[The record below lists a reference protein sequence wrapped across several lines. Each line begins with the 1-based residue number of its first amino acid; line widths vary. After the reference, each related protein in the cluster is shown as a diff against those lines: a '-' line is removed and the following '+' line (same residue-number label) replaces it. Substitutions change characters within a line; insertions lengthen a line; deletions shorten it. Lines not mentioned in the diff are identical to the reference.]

1 MSHKRQIKQSNAT
14 ISPQFTQRILMNYA
28 FIFPG
33 QGSQSVGMGKD
44 LYDNFA
50 IAKELFEQ
58 ASDALSLDMKS
69 FLFEENDKLNLT
81 QYTQPAIFL
90 VSAVAHNILQS
101 EYPIMPSV
109 ALGHSLGEV
118 SAVVLS
124 EGMSF
129 TQGIQLTQKRGELM
143 ARACEG
149 KNVGMM
155 VVVGVEDSK
164 LESFCAEAR
173 NKGKSIWCANYNGE
187 GQIVLAG
194 SKDDLAASEADI
206 KALGAKRALLLPMS
220 VASHCP
226 LLESAVVPFME
237 VLDKSLK
244 ENLSTPIL
252 SNATLETYN
261 TKAQAKELL
270 GKQLT
275 QPVYYKQSIAKLND
289 HIDVFIE
296 FGNGNV
302 LRGLNKRLSSRPTWN
317 ISNLA
322 TLKECLDSIKA

>member
-1 MSHKRQIKQSNAT
+1 
-14 ISPQFTQRILMNYA
+14 MNYA

-33 QGSQSVGMGKD
+33 QGSQSVGMGKE

-69 FLFEENDKLNLT
+69 LLFEENDKLNLT

-90 VSAVAHNILQS
+90 VSAVAHSILQS
-101 EYPIMPSV
+101 EYPIVPSV

-129 TQGIQLTQKRGELM
+129 TQGIKLTQKRGELM
-143 ARACEG
+143 AEACEG

-164 LESFCAEAR
+164 LESFCAEGR
-173 NKGKSIWCANYNGE
+173 EKGKNLWCANYNGE

-194 SKDDLAASEADI
+194 SKDDLASSEADI

-226 LLESAVVPFME
+226 LLESVVVPFME
-237 VLDKSLK
+237 ILEQSLK
-244 ENLSTPIL
+244 DKLSTPVL

-261 TKAQAKELL
+261 TKVQAKELL
-270 GKQLT
+270 GKQLI

-302 LRGLNKRLSSRPTWN
+302 LRGLNKRLSTHPTWN
-317 ISNLA
+317 VGNLA
-322 TLKECLDSIKA
+322 TLKECLDSIKE

>member
-33 QGSQSVGMGKD
+33 QGSQSVGMGKE

-69 FLFEENDKLNLT
+69 LLFEENDKLNLT

-302 LRGLNKRLSSRPTWN
+302 LRGLNKRLSPRPTWN